1 MEPNMSQI
9 IMNENKRKLVSPFAL
24 HKLFRYSRKQ
34 QTLVFGNN
42 IKLRNYS

>member
-1 MEPNMSQI
+1 MSQI